1 MAKQAPVTKIEVPM
15 HKSLQELKALNN
27 PPVAVMTV
35 CRMAFTLLYGS
46 EKQNISWSECKPFI
60 ANPKAL
66 AQTMEQVS
74 DFDISSKDP
83 YLIQLAIQMLEEA

>member
-1 MAKQAPVTKIEVPM
+1 
-15 HKSLQELKALNN
+15 
-27 PPVAVMTV
+27 
-35 CRMAFTLLYGS
+35 MAFTLLYGS
-46 EKQNISWSECKPFI
+46 EKQDISWAECKPYI

-83 YLIQLAIQMLEEA
+83 YLIQLAIQMLEEAQLDEGRVKAVSSAAWCLYKWVVQIV